1 MKINTTGISLIVVL
15 LSLVLLFFTGKK
27 NKQRTQS
34 IENNGIETI
43 GTVVNRTQ
51 GIGNGGIT
59 IYGVWFDFYIDGEL
73 IRADQLL
80 EGKKEYDKAIV
91 GMKYKVKY
99 LPDKPNT
106 NSIILINEPIISE
119 YKNIPSER
127 VRILSTY
134 KNAKIFLKKNAQP
147 LDEIK
152 HLIEQ

>member
-106 NSIILINEPIISE
+106 NSIILINEPIIE
-119 YKNIPSER
+119 YSGQIEPPFRRK
-127 VRILSTY
+127 LSHP
-134 KNAKIFLKKNAQP
+134 F
-147 LDEIK
+147 
-152 HLIEQ
+152 